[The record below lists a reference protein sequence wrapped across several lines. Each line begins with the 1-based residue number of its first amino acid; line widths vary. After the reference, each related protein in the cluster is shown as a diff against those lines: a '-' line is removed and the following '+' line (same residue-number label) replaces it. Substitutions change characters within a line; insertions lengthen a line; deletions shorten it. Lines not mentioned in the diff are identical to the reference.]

1 MHDHLAV
8 LEVPGMLRRPPL
20 RNSVADLLRE
30 RIRRTRDQGGKR
42 LQTEQQLMEEF
53 GVSRQTVR
61 EALRMLEVEG
71 LIVRRQ
77 GVGSLIA
84 SPPPIEAG
92 IETLES
98 NMESIR
104 RAGFTPG
111 SILLG
116 IERVSLPETVA
127 AVLGFSASEPV
138 AGYRTETV
146 FTANGQPAL
155 YSVSHVSEARVGPGG
170 LDLRRQFTS
179 MREFFTVGLK
189 HRVHYARVVIFAER
203 ADRIT
208 ASHLGLATG
217 DPVLILEGPAFSDA
231 NEPLYY
237 MHAAVRTDQYR
248 FTLVRR

>member
-1 MHDHLAV
+1 L
-8 LEVPGMLRRPPL
+8 LRRPPL

-30 RIRRTRDQGGKR
+30 RIQRARNQGGKR

-84 SPPPIEAG
+84 SPPTIEAG

-104 RAGFTPG
+104 RAGYRPG

-116 IERVSLPETVA
+116 IERVALPGAVA
-127 AVLGFSASEPV
+127 AGLGLSTSEPV
-138 AGYRTETV
+138 FGYRTETV

-155 YSVSHVSEARVGPGG
+155 YSVAHVSETRAGPAG

-189 HRVHYARVVIFAER
+189 QRVHYARVVILAER

-208 ASHLGLATG
+208 AAHLNIAAG
-217 DPVLILEGPAFSDA
+217 DPVLILDGPAFSDA

-237 MHAAVRTDQYR
+237 MRAAIRTDQYR
-248 FTLVRR
+248 FTLIRR